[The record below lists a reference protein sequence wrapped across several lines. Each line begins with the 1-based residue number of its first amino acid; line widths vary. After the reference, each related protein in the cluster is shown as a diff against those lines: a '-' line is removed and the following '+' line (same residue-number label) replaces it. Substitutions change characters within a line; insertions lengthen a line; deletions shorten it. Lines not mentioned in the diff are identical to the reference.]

1 MGEALGDWLGDG
13 LGPGE
18 AQVQS
23 ASSVQLGLT
32 QRLVPPTLIQRKSD
46 SHWASESQ
54 VSKQVI
60 GAGDGLGEGEV
71 DGLGL
76 GDGEAV
82 TVKLKLQT
90 SSVVVS
96 WTGGSWGEAVGR
108 GRGVGPGSGC
118 LSWKNKTTAVIKR
131 MAVKPIKPQI
141 NHFLLFIGLTPRRYK
156 QWPLNQYK
164 PGIGL
169 PSRRLC

>member
-1 MGEALGDWLGDG
+1 M
-13 LGPGE
+13 
-18 AQVQS
+18 
-23 ASSVQLGLT
+23 
-32 QRLVPPTLIQRKSD
+32 
-46 SHWASESQ
+46 
-54 VSKQVI
+54 VSKPRTAVI
-60 GAGDGLGEGEV
+60 GAGMAGLTCATALRAAGHGVLVLDKSRGPGGRMSTRRLGLGQALGEGE
-71 DGLGL
+71 
-76 GDGEAV
+76 AA
-82 TVKLKLQT
+82 TVKLTLQT
-90 SSVVVS
+90 SSGVVS